1 MVFGAV
7 VAGFLIVSTVS
18 PSWDASESRRNSFS
32 EGTVATL
39 RGIGGDLRVEA
50 HFAPEDPRRA
60 DLERNAFRKLRRALP
75 HARIDYVSATSTGL
89 FEQTAEKYGEGQV
102 KIWRRSYDIPPPPLA
117 VDDPR
122 HPGNDRR
129 YAGIRREDLP
139 LTESLKDTVARFL
152 PYWR

>member
-1 MVFGAV
+1 M
-7 VAGFLIVSTVS
+7 
-18 PSWDASESRRNSFS
+18 
-32 EGTVATL
+32 
-39 RGIGGDLRVEA
+39 
-50 HFAPEDPRRA
+50 
-60 DLERNAFRKLRRALP
+60 AF
-75 HARIDYVSATSTGL
+75 HD
-89 FEQTAEKYGEGQV
+89 
-102 KIWRRSYDIPPPPLA
+102 PPPPLA